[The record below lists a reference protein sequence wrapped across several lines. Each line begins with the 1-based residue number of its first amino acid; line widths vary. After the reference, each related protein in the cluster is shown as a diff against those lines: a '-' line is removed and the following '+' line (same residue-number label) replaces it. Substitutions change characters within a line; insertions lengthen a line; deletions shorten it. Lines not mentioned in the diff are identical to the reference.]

1 MAPSAATS
9 ARSSSRAFDWR
20 SVLTASTSALYCF
33 PQCTREDDRERCELD
48 IQGRGC
54 NEENKGNLQLWSIRG
69 KKAVFPGHFKMIEK
83 IRTERGKG
91 FLSLFCL
98 GTKLILLTRGA

>member
-1 MAPSAATS
+1 MNNEEI
-9 ARSSSRAFDWR
+9 SSDN
-20 SVLTASTSALYCF
+20 V
-33 PQCTREDDRERCELD
+33 QCTREDDRERCELD

-54 NEENKGNLQLWSIRG
+54 NEEVYPWTMTERLQPSWNKGNLQLWSIRG
-69 KKAVFPGHFKMIEK
+69 KKVIKKKAVFPGHFKMIEK

-98 GTKLILLTRGA
+98 GTKLILLTRVL